1 MIKNDFEALVLA
13 FKLAITAPTKEKSKQ
28 ATDLAFSIASK
39 MSELEIARAK
49 KVIEGG
55 NYG

>member
-13 FKLAITAPTKEKSKQ
+13 FKLAIIAPTKEKSKQ
-28 ATDLAFSIASK
+28 ATDLALLIASK

>member
-13 FKLAITAPTKEKSKQ
+13 FKLAIAAPTKEKSKQ
-28 ATDLAFSIASK
+28 ATDLALLIASK
-39 MSELEIARAK
+39 MSELEVTRAK

>member
-28 ATDLAFSIASK
+28 ATDLAFLIASK